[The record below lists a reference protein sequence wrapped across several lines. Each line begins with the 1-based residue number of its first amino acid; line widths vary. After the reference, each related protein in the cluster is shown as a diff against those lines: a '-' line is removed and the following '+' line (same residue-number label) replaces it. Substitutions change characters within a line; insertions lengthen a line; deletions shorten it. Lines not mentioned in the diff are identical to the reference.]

1 MGQDMDTFCVGG
13 GIIQSEKKLPHKNK
27 FHCGGYNYNYA
38 SPDDQGI
45 DWMSAGA
52 LSPWLQASLQA

>member
-1 MGQDMDTFCVGG
+1 MWGRALF
-13 GIIQSEKKLPHKNK
+13 SLKKELPYKNR
-27 FHCGGYNYNYA
+27 FPCGGYNYNYA

-45 DWMSAGA
+45 DWMSAAA